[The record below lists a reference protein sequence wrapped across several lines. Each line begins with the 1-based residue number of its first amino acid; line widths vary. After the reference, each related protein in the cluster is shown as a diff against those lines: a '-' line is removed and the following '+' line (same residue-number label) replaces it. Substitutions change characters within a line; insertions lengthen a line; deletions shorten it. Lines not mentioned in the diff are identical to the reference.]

1 MNKKDILYKEY
12 GELKDKYLTNNSL
25 ETKEELKN
33 KIIELDYEISK
44 EYEEK
49 LKNDFSMTT
58 TLEKEE
64 KRLEELTK
72 FIKET
77 QIEQKNLIE
86 EYKKLTGLNLELSYL
101 KDSDKLS
108 RYKQRLD
115 LVKKVLVVIN
125 DLTKL
130 LNIKKD
136 SNNTRVKVL
145 KTRLMKKEV
154 LNLLYEFCLID
165 NLDIKEIDLNKLIK
179 IEEKTFQKE
188 EKQLDIEKTKEVSVK
203 EKKQDKIITQQEN
216 KPKEEITKE
225 KAIVLAPIEQQEE
238 DNILKTMPILER
250 LGTVTP
256 VNVFESIKKTE
267 EKLPDVT
274 IPTNGLTEENTEVF
288 INTNEYFK

>member
-12 GELKDKYLTNNSL
+12 SELKDKYLANNSL
-25 ETKEELKN
+25 ETKEELKS
-33 KIIELDYEISK
+33 KIIELDYEITK
-44 EYEEK
+44 QYEDK

-108 RYKQRLD
+108 HYKQRLD

-130 LNIKKD
+130 LNSKKD

-165 NLDIKEIDLNKLIK
+165 SLDIKEINLNKLIK
-179 IEEKTFQKE
+179 LEEKDSKKE
-188 EKQLDIEKTKEVSVK
+188 EKQPIIEKKKEVTDK
-203 EKKQDKIITQQEN
+203 EKQQSKIIPQPEN
-216 KPKEEITKE
+216 KPQEEIIKE
-225 KAIVLAPIEQQEE
+225 KEIIVQKEEQQEE
-238 DNILKTMPILER
+238 DNILKTMPILEK

-267 EKLPDVT
+267 EKLPDIT
-274 IPTNGLTEENTEVF
+274 MPTNGLTEENTEVF

>member
-72 FIKET
+72 FIKEIQT
-77 QIEQKNLIE
+77 EQKKLIE

-108 RYKQRLD
+108 HYKQRLD
-115 LVKKVLVVIN
+115 LVKKVLVIIN
-125 DLTKL
+125 DLNKIL
-130 LNIKKD
+130 DNKKE
-136 SNNTRVKVL
+136 SNNTRIKVL

-165 NLDIKEIDLNKLIK
+165 SLDIKEIDLNKLIK
-179 IEEKTFQKE
+179 LEKKTSKAE
-188 EKQLDIEKTKEVSVK
+188 EKQPITEKKKEETIK
-203 EKKQDKIITQQEN
+203 EKQQEKIIPRTEN
-216 KPKEEITKE
+216 KPQEEIVKE
-225 KAIVLAPIEQQEE
+225 IILPKEEQQEE
-238 DNILKTMPILER
+238 DNILKTMPILEK

-267 EKLPDVT
+267 EKLPDLT